1 MKPRKNT
8 VLIMLLAL
16 VLTAFTAANAQTPTQ
31 GDQKRSEACCSMPSC
46 CCNGGSCG
54 DSCQMKK
61 HDTKNHDAKG
71 ECCKIKQK
79 DKAKQKAA

>member
-8 VLIMLLAL
+8 VLIMLLVL
-16 VLTAFTAANAQTPTQ
+16 VLTAFAAIAQTPTQ
-31 GDQKRSEACCSMPSC
+31 GDQKKSEACCSMPSC

-61 HDTKNHDAKG
+61 HDTKNHDAKAD
-71 ECCKIKQK
+71 CCKIKQK
-79 DKAKQKAA
+79 DKAKQKA